1 MLLNAILAVVAC
13 GTGQAGDAGIFKGC
27 DWITTGTDCTL
38 FAAGDID
45 GDGYDDVVTVNGSHE
60 LCVAFSVHGWKSA
73 NWEVLAHGVSDK
85 ATGLAVGDFVGGKGQ
100 EVAVVE
106 PGRVVVY
113 TGHKVAGLEFA
124 THKEIAAP
132 AGATLLVNARGVV
145 ASDGSSR
152 WWLRK
157 GVFEPEAP
165 GAGAKSLVD
174 SERTASRALAR
185 PPYDREAP
193 FVTWFYGD
201 FNGDGAMDEAF
212 VYNCSTPYA
221 YHAVRVLFGY
231 KAGAVDS
238 DGDGLTD
245 EEELA
250 IGTDPH
256 CPDTDGDGLLDGW
269 EVHGLPRGID
279 LGSMIGLYDSNAT
292 GAEKDRRLNPLRQ
305 DVIVNVSYFDGVDP
319 VQFRKEMPRVQKVF
333 RELNSTN
340 ADGSTGL
347 WVHFREVLGFVSKED
362 QKMAWW
368 DVGNKYFPAKE
379 RGLMHWMQVTPHGG
393 GQSGETADM
402 GGCGNGWQVF
412 AHEFGHQ
419 LSLSHTGD
427 SAPGWCP
434 LYTSMMNYAYHY
446 SFDGDGS
453 KSHFSNGEFRS
464 AVLDER
470 HLKEKLDFPI
480 AKLRFLSN
488 HPFRFPLKDNG
499 DGTTLVD
506 WNQNGVFDEGEVEA
520 DINYGGSTH
529 AGERKTIG
537 LVGSAAPV
545 AYIGGR
551 CVMAASDHKQSVVN
565 LRAYKGGGGGPET
578 WSADVGVANSSSRF
592 DPVLIGGADEG
603 LVLVRHFEGW
613 TAARVT
619 VAEGDGPPTVAGP
632 VALELPAADVSGVR
646 IGVRTLLVTR
656 HDSDA
661 LEYRWLTLG
670 ADNKAALTEAKPLP
684 VSSMVPVGLVVGED
698 GKVTM
703 VGGAKHP
710 QKGPFCMQI
719 TTLTVD
725 GDTVT
730 AGEPGWTHG
739 HGHNHCTSRPVPVW
753 HKSGRDAVPQ
763 LVIFHTGWT
772 DGNGCWTAW
781 RTTKI
786 GNKALDDGWLTS
798 QLYDE
803 WTRSR
808 VACGF
813 ADGPQGTVYTF
824 RWDPG
829 DHRDWK
835 VNTLFAAYNGYGI
848 DDQPMRDFDDGAKI
862 SLWGIRQSILT
873 MRRMSEDKAPDK
885 PASAAPPQR

>member
-1 MLLNAILAVVAC
+1 
-13 GTGQAGDAGIFKGC
+13 
-27 DWITTGTDCTL
+27 
-38 FAAGDID
+38 
-45 GDGYDDVVTVNGSHE
+45 
-60 LCVAFSVHGWKSA
+60 
-73 NWEVLAHGVSDK
+73 
-85 ATGLAVGDFVGGKGQ
+85 
-100 EVAVVE
+100 
-106 PGRVVVY
+106 
-113 TGHKVAGLEFA
+113 
-124 THKEIAAP
+124 
-132 AGATLLVNARGVV
+132 
-145 ASDGSSR
+145 
-152 WWLRK
+152 
-157 GVFEPEAP
+157 
-165 GAGAKSLVD
+165 
-174 SERTASRALAR
+174 
-185 PPYDREAP
+185 
-193 FVTWFYGD
+193 
-201 FNGDGAMDEAF
+201 
-212 VYNCSTPYA
+212 
-221 YHAVRVLFGY
+221 
-231 KAGAVDS
+231 
-238 DGDGLTD
+238 
-245 EEELA
+245 
-250 IGTDPH
+250 
-256 CPDTDGDGLLDGW
+256 
-269 EVHGLPRGID
+269 
-279 LGSMIGLYDSNAT
+279 MIGLYDKDAT
-292 GAEKDRRLNPLRQ
+292 GAERDRRLNPLRQ

-319 VQFRKEMPRVQKVF
+319 VQFRKEMPRVQQAF
-333 RELNSTN
+333 RALKIDNP
-340 ADGSTGL
+340 DKSTGL
-347 WVHFREVLGFVSKED
+347 WVHFREIAGFVTKED
-362 QKMAWW
+362 QRMPWW

-402 GGCGNGWQVF
+402 GGCGNGWHVF

-419 LSLSHTGD
+419 LGLSHTGD

-446 SFDGDGS
+446 SFDGTGE

-480 AKLRFLSN
+480 DKLKFLSN

-520 DINYGGSTH
+520 DVNYGGSTH

-545 AYIGGR
+545 AYINGR
-551 CVMAASDHKQSVVN
+551 CVMAASDHKQTVVN
-565 LRAYKGGGGGPET
+565 LRAYKGGSGGPET
-578 WSADVGVANSSSRF
+578 WSADAGVANSSSRF
-592 DPVLIGGADEG
+592 DPVLVGGTDEG
-603 LVLVRHFEGW
+603 LILVRHFEGW

-619 VAEGDGPPTVAGP
+619 VASGDTPPTIAAP
-632 VALELPAADVSGVR
+632 VALPELPAADISGIR
-646 IGVRTLLVTR
+646 IGSRTLLVTR

-661 LEYRWLTLG
+661 LKYRWLTLA
-670 ADNKAALTEAKPLP
+670 ADNKPALSEAKPLP
-684 VSSMVPVGLVVGED
+684 VTSMVPVGLALGDD
-698 GKVTM
+698 GKITM
-703 VGGAKHP
+703 VGGARHP

-719 TTLTVD
+719 TTLTID

-730 AGEPGWTHG
+730 ASEPSWTHG

-753 HKSGRDAVPQ
+753 HKSGKDAAPQ

-781 RTTKI
+781 RTTRI

-829 DHRDWK
+829 DHHDWK

-873 MRRMSEDKAPDK
+873 MRRMNEDNAPAK
-885 PASAAPPQR
+885 PASAAPPKP